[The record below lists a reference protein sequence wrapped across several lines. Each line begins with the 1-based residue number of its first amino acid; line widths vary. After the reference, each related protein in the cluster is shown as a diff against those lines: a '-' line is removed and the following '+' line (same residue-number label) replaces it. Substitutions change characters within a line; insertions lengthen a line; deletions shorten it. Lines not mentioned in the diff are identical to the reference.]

1 MVDGRDSL
9 GRVTPNGNYR
19 SGQDVVLAWPEAP
32 PQ

>member
-1 MVDGRDSL
+1 MVVGRDSQ
-9 GRVTPNGNYR
+9 GRVTPISNHR